1 MGGAGG
7 HMAHPYD
14 LDWVKSGRDLLRF
27 YELAKDLKGTVK
39 IDGANVS
46 FKLVGD
52 DSNKQFA
59 VDRGSMSNLDIE
71 GVTVDRVKERFRPPH
86 GMIRMSTILL
96 SILNETLPEITE
108 ELKEFGMYDDPSRF
122 LNTEFVEAKPLNVT
136 QYDKNFLA
144 IHGLSQFYE
153 RTAKAGKSKGNYR
166 PGLSVPEDPM
176 TGKPMKKPP
185 PSTEIPYNKATMDSM
200 VAKIDKNA
208 RAYGFEV
215 INEAPIES
223 KGELADY
230 SSALATP
237 LTIKLT
243 DDKEI
248 TKPISEWLQSVENP
262 GHVPFKLK
270 DGKTIGA
277 LSRQNYLN
285 LVENGLAVYD
295 LMEEDAASDAISGA
309 VIVHANRLLGNNL
322 LDAYTSV
329 LGDLRD
335 QEGIVLRNAEK
346 FDTNRPVKITGDF
359 IIKNL
364 GGGFGV
370 VSENIEIDFDD
381 EDEGME
387 DDREEIEVVDDSPN
401 IENIIMIYPG
411 RFQPMGKHHAG
422 VYKELAKRFGEE
434 NTFIATTNKVA
445 LPKSPLNFVE
455 KLKVINKHGIKNVV
469 NVKNPYKAEE
479 ITKRFDPETTA
490 VLFAVGDKDMRENPR
505 FRIGFKK
512 NGQPSYFQKYSENEG
527 NLKPYTEH
535 GYLYVAP
542 HISLDVPGYGEMS
555 GTTLRRALANASKED
570 FQNIMGFFDPDIY
583 EMLKEKFGNLQEM
596 SSMAGGAVVGYA
608 GPLGSTSGKR
618 DDEDEEELVNEVLNY
633 LLKQG
638 FIK

>member
-14 LDWVKSGRDLLRF
+14 LDWVKSGKDLLRF

-71 GVTVDRVKERFRPPH
+71 GVTIDRVKERFRPPH

-248 TKPISEWLQSVENP
+248 TKPMSEWLQSVENP
-262 GHVPFKLK
+262 GHVHFRLK

-322 LDAYTSV
+322 LD
-329 LGDLRD
+329 
-335 QEGIVLRNAEK
+335 K

-370 VSENIEIDFDD
+370 VSEGIEIDFDD

-479 ITKRFDPETTA
+479 ITNRFDPETTA

-583 EMLKEKFGNLQEM
+583 EMLKEKFGNLQETA
-596 SSMAGGAVVGYA
+596 SMAGGAVAGYA

-618 DDEDEEELVNEVLNY
+618 DDDEEDLVNEVLKY

>member
-14 LDWVKSGRDLLRF
+14 LDWVKSGKDLLRF

-52 DSNKQFA
+52 DSNKEFA

-153 RTAKAGKSKGNYR
+153 RTAKSGASKGNYR
-166 PGLSVPEDPM
+166 PGLSVPEDPT

-230 SSALATP
+230 SSALAAP

-248 TKPISEWLQSVENP
+248 TKPMSEWLQSVENP
-262 GHVPFKLK
+262 GHVPFRLK

-295 LMEEDAASDAISGA
+295 LMEEDAASVAISGA

-370 VSENIEIDFDD
+370 VSEGIENDFDD
-381 EDEGME
+381 ENEDME
-387 DDREEIEVVDDSPN
+387 DDREEIEVIDDSPN

-490 VLFAVGDKDMRENPR
+490 VLFAVGDKDMREDPR
-505 FRIGFKK
+505 FRIGLKK

-527 NLKPYTEH
+527 SLKPYTEH

-596 SSMAGGAVVGYA
+596 SSMAGGAVAGYS

-618 DDEDEEELVNEVLNY
+618 DDDEEDLVNEVLNY